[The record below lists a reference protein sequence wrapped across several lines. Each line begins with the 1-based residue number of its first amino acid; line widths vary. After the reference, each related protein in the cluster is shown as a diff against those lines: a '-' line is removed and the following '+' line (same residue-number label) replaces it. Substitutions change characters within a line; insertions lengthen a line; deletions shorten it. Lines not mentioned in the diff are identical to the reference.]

1 MVEQESH
8 GVREDFAQQPTG
20 EVPQVTRPHPLY
32 GVAPAQLR
40 KDGVYPVAKTAKE
53 GTPLRSGISLF
64 GGLRSQELYA
74 HARQLL
80 AGLGRVVV
88 AVSYDQPRSSFGDL
102 WEHGKLAGIG
112 RSYRDAADHPRPA
125 NSHMHPKAVEGLL
138 EEGVLAETSLPFEAL
153 AAMGSGEGARS
164 GKGIES

>member
-64 GGLRSQELYA
+64 GGVRSQELYA

-80 AGLGRVVV
+80 CGLGRVVV
-88 AVSYDQPRSSFGDL
+88 AISDDETRGPLDNLRYHRELVGV
-102 WEHGKLAGIG
+102 G
-112 RSYRDAADHPRPA
+112 RGHRDAADEPWPTDPHVHPE
-125 NSHMHPKAVEGLL
+125 AVEGLPKSS
-138 EEGVLAETSLPFEAL
+138 VSLPK
-153 AAMGSGEGARS
+153 AASPLKRRQR
-164 GKGIES
+164 

>member
-32 GVAPAQLR
+32 GVAPGQLR

-64 GGLRSQELYA
+64 GGVRSQELYA

-80 AGLGRVVV
+80 CGLGRVVV
-88 AVSYDQPRSSFGDL
+88 AISSDDETRGPLDTISATGPR
-102 WEHGKLAGIG
+102 ARG
-112 RSYRDAADHPRPA
+112 RWPGPPRC
-125 NSHMHPKAVEGLL
+125 G
-138 EEGVLAETSLPFEAL
+138 
-153 AAMGSGEGARS
+153 
-164 GKGIES
+164 